1 MCVCVCVCVLAT
13 QSCTLLCDSMKCSL
27 LASSVHVILQA
38 KIVQWVT
45 IPYSRGPLQ
54 PGMGPWSPALQADS
68 STFEPPFIFFFNFL
82 SHVAECLI
90 NHVV

>member
-13 QSCTLLCDSMKCSL
+13 ESCTVLCDSMKCSL

-38 KIVQWVT
+38 KTVQWVA

-54 PGMGPWSPALQADS
+54 PRDGTLVSCTAGRFFNVRA
-68 STFEPPFIFFFNFL
+68 TIFFFF
-82 SHVAECLI
+82 
-90 NHVV
+90 